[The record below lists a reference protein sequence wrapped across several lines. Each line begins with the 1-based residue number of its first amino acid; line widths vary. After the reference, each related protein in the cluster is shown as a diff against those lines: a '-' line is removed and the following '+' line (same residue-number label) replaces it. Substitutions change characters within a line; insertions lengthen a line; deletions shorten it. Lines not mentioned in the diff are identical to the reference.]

1 MNCPCTPIAQS
12 FQTPAAHN
20 SLTTHPWDKA
30 TECQEQTARPHGKDL
45 DLERRLSLHRALVA
59 LLPRRVPFAFPRRQ
73 IFFALGRR
81 RSQLCLLPSTKNKR
95 PNRQRLHYLPLF
107 RLTHTAHRRTHPQC
121 APPTPTPTPAPT
133 PARTPTPFLNSR
145 QAAAA
150 SPRSSTQQHAHR
162 GPAHTLVPSGAAPH
176 TPPPRAAQP
185 HVRQRYTALVQ
196 CAVFFCPSSV
206 TLHPVAE
213 LRPRQHSWQTPL
225 RSWLQRVSAPRPVRK
240 MRQLPAAAQSGRLH
254 CPSTSPALD
263 SAPNRCKKNMHMR
276 KFWRITSQNC

>member
-145 QAAAA
+145 QG
-150 SPRSSTQQHAHR
+150 PRSSTQQHAHR

-176 TPPPRAAQP
+176 TPLPRAAQP

-196 CAVFFCPSSV
+196 CAVFFCPSS
-206 TLHPVAE
+206 PSRGAE
-213 LRPRQHSWQTPL
+213 T
-225 RSWLQRVSAPRPVRK
+225 SAAL
-240 MRQLPAAAQSGRLH
+240 MANATSLLAAAGER
-254 CPSTSPALD
+254 PAPCEEDATAASCCTVWSSSLPFHVPC
-263 SAPNRCKKNMHMR
+263 SRQRPQQMQKKHAHA
-276 KFWRITSQNC
+276 